1 MKYLLFVLLLFSVV
15 LLAYCFYYARWQS
28 LWALDNP
35 FQCYEIN
42 HHQDD
47 TLRVVFIGDSW
58 AGMHS
63 DFDNFMT
70 TELEK
75 NYASP
80 VLFESKGKGGEKTKG
95 IYHLMFEDG
104 PNGTK
109 PLLSTGPDYCI
120 ISAGINDAAAN
131 LGTRQYCHY
140 YLQILDLLLKN
151 HIHPV
156 ILEVP
161 NVDLWLMLGEKPI
174 MDLASDYMKAMMT
187 GCGMYNYQE
196 YREALTAML
205 KSEGLMEHVL
215 FIPMKEWNGDG
226 IDINK
231 SLFLEDRIHL
241 NKEGY
246 ESLDSCI
253 AKNIAI
259 DYNYR

>member
-1 MKYLLFVLLLFSVV
+1 M
-15 LLAYCFYYARWQS
+15 
-28 LWALDNP
+28 
-35 FQCYEIN
+35 
-42 HHQDD
+42 
-47 TLRVVFIGDSW
+47 TGDSW

-70 TELEK
+70 TELAK
-75 NYASP
+75 NFVSP

-95 IYHLMFEDG
+95 VYQLMFEDG
-104 PNGTK
+104 SYGTK
-109 PLLSTGPDYCI
+109 PLLSAGPDYCI
-120 ISAGINDAAAN
+120 ISTGINDAAAN
-131 LGTRQYCHY
+131 LGTGQYCHY

-161 NVDLWLMLGEKPI
+161 NVDLWLMLGEKP
-174 MDLASDYMKAMMT
+174 MVDLASDYMKAMMT

-215 FIPMKEWNGDG
+215 FIPMKEWNGDS

-241 NKEGY
+241 NKKGY

-253 AKNIAI
+253 AKHIAN